1 MKEYIASEFLKEKRQ
16 RNKHLAVVCWM
27 ILMFFLIKNVYHLT
41 SKAGILDLYCDNVQI
56 YIFITLMFSILY
68 TMVLF
73 GDEYRNGTI
82 YQLQMI
88 PIVPLKFILAK
99 ILMVICFNSLIMMTT
114 TIGCIFIIGI
124 KGLNLTSSSI
134 AILLFINLADSLLL
148 SMVMFPIALFAILY
162 KENYI
167 VSLLL
172 NISYIMLGLMMPSLP
187 LKQEIAQ
194 KLTAYLHPL
203 GSYALIHNWF
213 IYKFVPYE
221 TSMLSKPKESA
232 VVAFLGMLIWSVICC
247 GIMELLMKKKKKK
260 EKIR

>member
-16 RNKHLAVVCWM
+16 RHKHLAVVCCM
-27 ILMFFLIKNVYHLT
+27 ILMFFLCKNVYHLT

-232 VVAFLGMLIWSVICC
+232 GVAFLGMLIWSVICC
-247 GIMELLMKKKKKK
+247 GIMELLMKKKK

>member
-1 MKEYIASEFLKEKRQ
+1 MT
-16 RNKHLAVVCWM
+16 
-27 ILMFFLIKNVYHLT
+27 LMFFLIKNVYHLT

-114 TIGCIFIIGI
+114 TISCIFIIGI

-134 AILLFINLADSLLL
+134 GILLFINLADSLLL
-148 SMVMFPIALFAILY
+148 SMVMFPIALFAILC

-167 VSLLL
+167 VSLLF
-172 NISYIMLGLMMPSLP
+172 NISYIMLGLMMPSLPLKQEIAQKLTSLP

-247 GIMELLMKKKKKK
+247 GIMELLMRKKK

>member
-16 RNKHLAVVCWM
+16 RHKYLAVVCWM
-27 ILMFFLIKNVYHLT
+27 TLMFFLIKNVYHLT

-68 TMVLF
+68 TMVLL

-99 ILMVICFNSLIMMTT
+99 ILMVICFNSLVMMTT
-114 TIGCIFIIGI
+114 TISCIFIIGI

-148 SMVMFPIALFAILY
+148 SMVMFPIALFAIIC

-167 VSLLL
+167 VSLLF

-247 GIMELLMKKKKKK
+247 GIMELLMRKKK

>member
-16 RNKHLAVVCWM
+16 RHKHLAVVCWM
-27 ILMFFLIKNVYHLT
+27 ILMIFFISNAYKLT
-41 SKAGILDLYCDNVQI
+41 RKAGILDLYCDNVQM
-56 YIFITLMFSILY
+56 YFFITLMFSILY

-88 PIVPLKFILAK
+88 PIVPLRFILAK
-99 ILMVICFNSLIMMTT
+99 IAMVICFNSLIMMTT
-114 TIGCIFIIGI
+114 TISCIFIIGI
-124 KGLNLTSSSI
+124 KGLNLTSGSI
-134 AILLFINLADSLLL
+134 AILLLINLADSLLL
-148 SMVMFPIALFAILY
+148 SMVMFPVALFAILY

-167 VSLLL
+167 VSLLF
-172 NISYIMLGLMMPSLP
+172 NISYIMLGLMMPSLT

-247 GIMELLMKKKKKK
+247 GIMELLMKKKK